1 MYIIL
6 IKNQQEMEKKCMS
19 EGIKFD
25 RLDFNTSL
33 RILHEQLHTI
43 DLYGYNK

>member
-1 MYIIL
+1 MYISI
-6 IKNQQEMEKKCMS
+6 IQNQKEMEKKCMS

-25 RLDFNTSL
+25 KLDFNTAL
-33 RILHEQLHTI
+33 RILHEQLHSI